1 MPHTPEFTA
10 KLRNKNLRVLTKHD
24 ERRHFRILVFVLAL
38 QVFVP
43 PNTQELYPFSAATMF
58 AYPLKQVA
66 IYEVSG
72 PTGYPM
78 SRTAFGLQISNP
90 HNPPVTTLGRLGYGR
105 RSPSSIQQPNKS
117 IPYGAVPS
125 KLAVTRHIE
134 DQLLQMPHLPYVLVT
149 QSVLGP
155 VDGQQVGI
163 AKRNTWRVM
172 NIGHFQP

>member
-10 KLRNKNLRVLTKHD
+10 KLRNEKSRVLTKNH
-24 ERRHFRILVFVLAL
+24 ERRHFRILVFVVAL
-38 QVFVP
+38 QIFVP

-66 IYEVSG
+66 IYEVTG

-90 HNPPVTTLGRLGYGR
+90 HDPPVTTLGRLGYGR
-105 RSPSSIQQPNKS
+105 RSPPSIQQPNKS

-125 KLAVTRHIE
+125 KQAVTRHIE
-134 DQLLQMPHLPYVLVT
+134 ARLLQTPHLPYVLVT
-149 QSVLGP
+149 QSVIGP

-163 AKRNTWRVM
+163 AKRNTWKVV
-172 NIGHFQP
+172 NAGHF